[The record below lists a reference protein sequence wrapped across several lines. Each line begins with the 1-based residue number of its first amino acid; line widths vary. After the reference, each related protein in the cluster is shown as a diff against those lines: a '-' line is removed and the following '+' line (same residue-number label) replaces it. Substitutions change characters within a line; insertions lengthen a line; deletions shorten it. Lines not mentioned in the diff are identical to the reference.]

1 VAFDELAD
9 GGRVALEDVLESV
22 VLRGFGPLG
31 DLRDYLMREQAVLRR
46 SKLERMKGLML
57 QLQATSDP
65 EKRAKLAAM
74 MNELNGVK

>member
-1 VAFDELAD
+1 
-9 GGRVALEDVLESV
+9 
-22 VLRGFGPLG
+22 
-31 DLRDYLMREQAVLRR
+31 
-46 SKLERMKGLML
+46 L